1 MNYVLDLTII
11 LILFAVFGYTHTLLA
26 SEKVKVQFKK
36 IFGGLIAFYRI
47 LYNLL
52 SLISLYIIYE
62 LSPKPHLILYDLQNP
77 YDLLILVP
85 QFLSLAGV
93 FWVFR
98 YICLKEFLGFDQ
110 IKRFWQKRYETELD
124 EEFTLRIEGPYKYSR
139 HPVYFFSITF
149 LMFRP
154 VMDLFY
160 LTFFIC
166 TVAYFYIGSY
176 YEEKKLVRQFG
187 EIYKTYKKAVP
198 RIFPVKLLKPY
209 NSQKNEEALKENL

>member
-1 MNYVLDLTII
+1 MDYARDVII
-11 LILFAVFGYTHTLLA
+11 IIVLFAVFGYSHSLLA
-26 SEKVKVQFKK
+26 SENVKIQFKK
-36 IFGGLIAFYRI
+36 IFGGLIAFYRLI
-47 LYNLL
+47 YNFL
-52 SLISLYIIYE
+52 SLISLYVIYE
-62 LSPKPHLILYDLQNP
+62 LSPKPHLVIYDLPNP
-77 YDLLILVP
+77 YDLIILVP

-93 FWVFR
+93 FWVFK
-98 YICLKEFLGFDQ
+98 YICLKEFLGLDQ
-110 IKRFWQKRYETELD
+110 VKRFLEKRYETELD
-124 EEFTLRIEGPYKYSR
+124 EEFTLRIEGPYRYSR

-176 YEEKKLVRQFG
+176 YEEKKLVGQFG
-187 EIYKTYKKAVP
+187 EIYETYKKTVP

-209 NSQKNEEALKENL
+209 NSK